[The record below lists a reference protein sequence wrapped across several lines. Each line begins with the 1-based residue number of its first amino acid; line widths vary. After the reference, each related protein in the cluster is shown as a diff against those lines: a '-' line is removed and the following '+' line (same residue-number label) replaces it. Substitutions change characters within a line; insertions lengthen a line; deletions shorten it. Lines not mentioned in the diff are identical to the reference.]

1 MYVVNDEE
9 FIIYENQEGLQI
21 CRVKTGDVVTA
32 WYGSIE
38 DGNATVVVEE
48 ASDES
53 GKKVKSLDSSQEELV
68 DKVIDQYFL
77 SDIIIKPKI
86 EKPSNFIF
94 ASGVKD
100 APKHLEGRRYAAI
113 DDELID
119 RELLIDQ
126 EREPTQ
132 EEFKRVFEQRPKF
145 LEETKRCTTD
155 EKEVPC
161 LNVVYRK
168 YLTREKIQ
176 EVLNES
182 ILKDFSLER
191 TVSDLDKLVDDLH
204 NEDSSWG
211 LVFKKYIY
219 RNKLEWRA
227 IPTKAFW
234 DSWNKNKEFV
244 RNLNFRLVT
253 RVWDTKDK
261 GGSPCFVIR
270 TFKNVNEY
278 SFLVK

>member
-48 ASDES
+48 TSDES
-53 GKKVKSLDSSQEELV
+53 GKKVKSLDASQEELV

-176 EVLNES
+176 EVLNGS
-182 ILKDFSLER
+182 ILKNFSLER

-211 LVFKKYIY
+211 LVFKKHTYKHS
-219 RNKLEWRA
+219 NKLEWRA

-244 RNLNFRLVT
+244 KNLNFKPVVRGCGN
-253 RVWDTKDK
+253 KD
-261 GGSPCFVIR
+261 GPWFVIR